1 MGASQNI
8 MQALA
13 ELSKFR
19 CHWLYY
25 PGLISLLNAQLEIS
39 KPWFFPFI
47 KGLDSWRAYLPS
59 PYALMHRCSFFVSL
73 SQRFFSDV
81 QISAAHARLLS
92 HFLSLPHPDHYC
104 YNQCCQSWSRVHFS
118 PAFFL
123 QFFSLFC
130 ILLITHVIKTK
141 NIKPFSKGQ
150 LPSGPWTW
158 RIKWE
163 MTSSVVLLLCELV
176 VHGLT
181 ATSFQ
186 FRGCDVLVLFQSH
199 FGNLKMLNYWI
210 LINQYL
216 FSHSK
221 PVLGDCLVS
230 ILPCYI
236 SEYFGISEI
245 YVLFRKIN
253 RLEGIK

>member
-1 MGASQNI
+1 MKSIPPFTLCPDAQ
-8 MQALA
+8 M
-13 ELSKFR
+13 
-19 CHWLYY
+19 LYFCFSITEFFLWY
-25 PGLISLLNAQLEIS
+25 SDICCSCTPA
-39 KPWFFPFI
+39 FPFSVTAPTLI
-47 KGLDSWRAYLPS
+47 TIVIINAANPEVWGTS
-59 PYALMHRCSFFVSL
+59 PLLFFSSFF
-73 SQRFFSDV
+73 
-81 QISAAHARLLS
+81 
-92 HFLSLPHPDHYC
+92 
-104 YNQCCQSWSRVHFS
+104 N
-118 PAFFL
+118 
-123 QFFSLFC
+123 LFC

-163 MTSSVVLLLCELV
+163 MTSSVVLLLCV
-176 VHGLT
+176 SAVHGLT

-199 FGNLKMLNYWI
+199 FGNLRMLNYWI
-210 LINQYL
+210 LISQYL

-236 SEYFGISEI
+236 SEYFGTNEI
-245 YVLFRKIN
+245 YVLFMKIN